1 MFLIYVNFFFC
12 WFVDEINTFLNDVIA
27 NPGNHT
33 NDESLDRL
41 TELAESLGDDETSE
55 FAITVNK
62 AAKAV
67 QEVAFKQ
74 LQDMVSQ
81 G

>member
-1 MFLIYVNFFFC
+1 
-12 WFVDEINTFLNDVIA
+12 
-27 NPGNHT
+27 
-33 NDESLDRL
+33 L